1 MTLGSRVP
9 QAGYALDCP
18 RGALYG
24 GFAER
29 LERGFRLSHQDAGPS
44 LSSLPRFTRRC
55 ATSRALRGFR
65 RSIANGSVC

>member
-1 MTLGSRVP
+1 VTLGSRVP
-9 QAGYALDCP
+9 RLATRWTVRA
-18 RGALYG
+18 ALYD

-44 LSSLPRFTRRC
+44 LSSLPRFKRRC